1 MIEEVL
7 MSGKHQKNK
16 KLIFHVS
23 FQNILDYKSIY
34 MTF

>member
-1 MIEEVL
+1 MIEDVL
-7 MSGKHQKNK
+7 SSGKDQKNK

-34 MTF
+34 ITF